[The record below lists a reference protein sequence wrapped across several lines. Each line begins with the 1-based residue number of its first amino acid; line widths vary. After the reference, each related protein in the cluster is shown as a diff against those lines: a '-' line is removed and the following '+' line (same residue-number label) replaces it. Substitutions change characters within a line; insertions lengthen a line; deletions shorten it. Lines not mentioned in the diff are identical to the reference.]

1 MAAANMPLAPP
12 PIMPILKHPLGRRGD
27 GDDFDSDSGGTW
39 SEFKF
44 EFPLAFKCEGRLL
57 GVVDSGSG
65 SGRLSDDP

>member
-27 GDDFDSDSGGTW
+27 SGGTW

-44 EFPLAFKCEGRLL
+44 DFPLAFKCEVRLL